1 MLIDKIEQEIK
12 KVKRRVPK
20 WFREGETQ
28 INSLILFKYL
38 ELHKE
43 GKPISRNRLKY
54 ECEEFVNFDGNF
66 NQMVNFGEKI
76 MQKYSISSMGKLFYG
91 NLFQN
96 SFCLNMKR
104 LNNSIDFSKE
114 HLSKF

>member
-1 MLIDKIEQEIK
+1 MLLDKTEQEIK

-66 NQMVNFGEKI
+66 NQMVNFGEKNHAKVFHI
-76 MQKYSISSMGKLFYG
+76 LNGKIVLWKPISEFILFEYE
-91 NLFQN
+91 
-96 SFCLNMKR
+96 K
-104 LNNSIDFSKE
+104 IK
-114 HLSKF
+114 